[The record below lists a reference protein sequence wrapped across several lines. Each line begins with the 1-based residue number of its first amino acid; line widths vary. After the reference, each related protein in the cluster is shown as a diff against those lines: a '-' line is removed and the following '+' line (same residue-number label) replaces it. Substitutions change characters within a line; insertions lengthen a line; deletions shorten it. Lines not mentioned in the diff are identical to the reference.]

1 MLERLQKILSARGIA
16 SRRKAEE
23 YILAGLVKV
32 NGKIATLGQKADPK
46 EDRIEV
52 DGKVLQDRIEMLYYV
67 MNKPVGVETTNVEK
81 DPSQGDF
88 VETRGARVSTP
99 PSRLS
104 APLLRVSPPTKAASV
119 ITYVPSVRDVLPKNL
134 QGKIFPVGRLDKD
147 SSGLLLF
154 TNDGVLAYR
163 LTHPSFQHE
172 KEYEVILDRPI
183 ESSACKKIE
192 VGFEMDGHM
201 TKPLQCMKIKPNV
214 IRIILTEGKNRQIR
228 RMCQHVG
235 YTVKDLKRVRIM
247 TLLDEKLPVGT
258 VRVLKAGEKKDLLRS
273 VGL

>member
-1 MLERLQKILSARGIA
+1 MQERLQKILSARGIA

-32 NGKIATLGQKADPK
+32 NGEIAVLGQKADAMT
-46 EDRIEV
+46 DQIEV
-52 DGKVLQDRIEMLYYV
+52 DGRVLQDRIEMLYYV
-67 MNKPVGVETTNVEK
+67 MNKPVGVETTNVERDASESERMLK
-81 DPSQGDF
+81 KP
-88 VETRGARVSTP
+88 VPKITP
-99 PSRLS
+99 
-104 APLLRVSPPTKAASV
+104 A
-119 ITYVPSVRDVLPKNL
+119 ITYTPSVRDVLPKEL

-172 KEYEVILDRPI
+172 KEYEVLLDRPI
-183 ESSACKKIE
+183 EPIACRKIE
-192 VGFEMDGHM
+192 EGFEMDGHK
-201 TKPLQCMKIKPNV
+201 TKPLKCGKVAPS
-214 IRIILTEGKNRQIR
+214 IIHIVLTEGKNRQIR

-235 YTVKDLKRVRIM
+235 YTVRSLKRIRIM
-247 TLLDEKLPVGT
+247 TLMDSMLPAGQIRMLTKDEK
-258 VRVLKAGEKKDLLRS
+258 KALLRS

>member
-1 MLERLQKILSARGIA
+1 MQERLQKILSARGIA

-23 YILAGLVKV
+23 YIQAGLVKV
-32 NGKIATLGQKADPK
+32 NGEVAILGQKADPEK
-46 EDRIEV
+46 DQIQV
-52 DGKVLQDRIEMLYYV
+52 DGRVLQDRVEMLYYV
-67 MNKPVGVETTNVEK
+67 MNKPVGVETTNVDRNNRRQEK
-81 DPSQGDF
+81 NDSL
-88 VETRGARVSTP
+88 EIA
-99 PSRLS
+99 
-104 APLLRVSPPTKAASV
+104 TKMQSSEPVA
-119 ITYVPSVRDVLPKNL
+119 PSVRDILPPEL

-172 KEYEVILDRPI
+172 KEYEVLLDRPI
-183 ESSACKKIE
+183 IPLACKKIE
-192 VGFEMDGHM
+192 EGFEMDGHM
-201 TKPLQCMKIKPNV
+201 TKPLQCMRIGPSL

-235 YTVKDLKRVRIM
+235 FTVRSLKRIRIM
-247 TLLDEKLPVGT
+247 TLMDDRLPAGHI
-258 VRVLKAGEKKDLLRS
+258 RMLKSGEKKDLLRS